1 MIARKLKLLIA
12 VLGAIAL
19 VVALSRA
26 MHSYSAQAD
35 LQNASTNEV
44 PAPRAGQIIPSRPQG
59 ILVCSLPVSDCERIM
74 MMIPM
79 SLKFSPREI
88 GEAPDSQPLVGINR
102 TVRPVHT

>member
-1 MIARKLKLLIA
+1 MIARKLKLLLA
-12 VLGAIAL
+12 AMGAMAL
-19 VVALSRA
+19 IVALSRA

-44 PAPRAGQIIPSRPQG
+44 PPPRTGQIIPSRPQG
-59 ILVCSLPVSDCERIM
+59 ILACSLPVSDCERTM

-88 GEAPDSQPLVGINR
+88 GEAPDSHLLVGINR
-102 TVRPVHT
+102 TVRPVRT

>member
-1 MIARKLKLLIA
+1 MIARKLKLLLA
-12 VLGAIAL
+12 VLGTIAL

-88 GEAPDSQPLVGINR
+88 GEAPDSHPLVGINR